1 MAEYKEYTIQKGDNL
16 TKIAK
21 EFNTTVDE
29 LVKINGIKDK
39 NVINAGATLKVPV
52 AVPVTATAAGG
63 YKTYTIV
70 KGDNLTKIAKEFGT
84 TVDELVKLNNIK
96 DPNLI
101 YAGAELKIPAGA
113 GAATATPTAATTST
127 TTTVTNGE
135 TVVSTQTAE
144 EKKAAIEE
152 AKKQFQEKLAEQEKE
167 DNSLKSK
174 LSNLFKKKDK

>member
-52 AVPVTATAAGG
+52 AVPVTTTGAGG

-84 TVDELVKLNNIK
+84 TVDELVKLK

-101 YAGAELKIPAGA
+101 YAGAELKIPGGA
-113 GAATATPTAATTST
+113 GAATAAPTAATTST
-127 TTTVTNGE
+127 TTTTVKNGE

-152 AKKQFQEKLAEQEKE
+152 AKKQFQEKLAEKEKE

>member
-1 MAEYKEYTIQKGDNL
+1 MAEYKEYTIQ
-16 TKIAK
+16 
-21 EFNTTVDE
+21 
-29 LVKINGIKDK
+29 
-39 NVINAGATLKVPV
+39 
-52 AVPVTATAAGG
+52 
-63 YKTYTIV
+63 

-127 TTTVTNGE
+127 TTVKNGE